1 MAAMRW
7 LLDQGLPLRAAVLLR
22 SRGEEAIHVS
32 EIGMAKTADELI
44 LKHAAKEARVVVTLD
59 ADFHAILALSGA
71 KGPSV
76 IRFRVEGLTAKPASD
91 LVLTIGEKFA
101 AHLLEGCVISCDEE
115 KVRIRKLPL
124 E

>member
-1 MAAMRW
+1 M
-7 LLDQGLPLRAAVLLR
+7 
-22 SRGEEAIHVS
+22 S